1 MLLYPYKINFI
12 KKTLQRANRTP
23 GAFAPSGFEVLISP
37 QTDSLEQIFEF
48 VFLKYN
54 SYSKNQI
61 LKLFVLVSKT
71 YPFPSVLLKKGNH
84 HTRGFFPK
92 TLVKFLYAPIS

>member
-48 VFLKYN
+48 VFLKFN
-54 SYSKNQI
+54 IIHIVKIKLTNYSSLPYQAIKER
-61 LKLFVLVSKT
+61 KVVL
-71 YPFPSVLLKKGNH
+71 Y
-84 HTRGFFPK
+84 
-92 TLVKFLYAPIS
+92 